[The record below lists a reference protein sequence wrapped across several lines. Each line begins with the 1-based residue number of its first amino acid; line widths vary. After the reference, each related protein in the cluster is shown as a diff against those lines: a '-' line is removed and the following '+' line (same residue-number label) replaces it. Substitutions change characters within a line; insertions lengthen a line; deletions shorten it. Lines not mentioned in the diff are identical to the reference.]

1 MAAQGRLALYPGTFD
16 PLTFGHLDLVQRSLR
31 IFDRL
36 LVGVAQ
42 GHHKNVLF
50 SMEERIEMLRE
61 ACAGLGNVEVAGF
74 SGLLVD
80 FARQSGASVIVR
92 GLRAISD
99 FEYEFQMAL
108 MNRKIDSNF
117 DLVFLMPSEQWSYLN
132 SSVVKEIARLGGPID
147 QFAPPPVVRR
157 VAAKL
162 AASRKGD

>member
-1 MAAQGRLALYPGTFD
+1 MRRGSA
-16 PLTFGHLDLVQRSLR
+16 
-31 IFDRL
+31 
-36 LVGVAQ
+36 
-42 GHHKNVLF
+42 
-50 SMEERIEMLRE
+50 
-61 ACAGLGNVEVAGF
+61 NVEVAGF

-162 AASRKGD
+162 AASRKTD